1 MVQSLTDGCVK
12 TCSNTRTWAMGHV
25 PSLGA
30 IEWELS
36 LGSVKRSEETFSW
49 NNQEEIGLLKSFFT
63 LLVHVHI
70 LVNFLL

>member
-1 MVQSLTDGCVK
+1 
-12 TCSNTRTWAMGHV
+12 MGHV

-36 LGSVKRSEETFSW
+36 LGGLKRSEETFSW

-63 LLVHVHI
+63 LLVLVHI